1 MIQLKEQERIIATV
15 RRYGLTYFWHGL
27 LIVALISSSFF
38 FMFWLFAHDW
48 WGQTLF
54 GLDLG
59 IGLLLL
65 IRVLFLWQKNQLIV
79 TTHRVV
85 DIDQQGF
92 FEKTISEVPYDQIE
106 DVSGKIKGVF
116 GTIFR
121 YGEINIQTG
130 AGKVQIVLQKIKQPV
145 ALQQQINELRERYV
159 SRYSSRFSGDVAE
172 MVIDKLYELEEVD
185 LRRVAEV
192 VSKRLLSITKR

>member
-15 RRYGLTYFWHGL
+15 RRYGLTYFWHGCLVL
-27 LIVALISSSFF
+27 LMVGSSFF

-54 GLDLG
+54 GIDLG

-65 IRVLFLWQKNQLIV
+65 IRVLFLRQKNQLIV
-79 TTHRVV
+79 TTHRVI

-106 DVSGKIKGVF
+106 DVSGRIKGVF
-116 GTIFR
+116 GTIFC

-130 AGKVQIVLQKIKQPV
+130 AGKVQVVLQRIKQPV
-145 ALQQQINELRERYV
+145 LLQQQINELRGRYV
-159 SRYSSRFSGDVAE
+159 SRYSPRFSGNVVE
-172 MVIDKLYELEEVD
+172 TMIDKVYELEERD
-185 LRRVAEV
+185 LKKVAEV
-192 VSKRLLSITKR
+192 INRQLQKLSNK

>member
-1 MIQLKEQERIIATV
+1 MIQMKEQERVIATV
-15 RRYGLTYFWHGL
+15 RRYGLTYFWHGCL
-27 LIVALISSSFF
+27 VAVLVGSSFF

-54 GLDLG
+54 GLDFG
-59 IGLLLL
+59 VGFLLLL
-65 IRVLFLWQKNQLIV
+65 RTIFLWQKNQLLV
-79 TTHRVV
+79 TTHRV
-85 DIDQQGF
+85 IDTDQRGF
-92 FEKTISEVPYDQIE
+92 FDKTVSEISYDQIE
-106 DVSGKIKGVF
+106 DVFGKIKGVF

-130 AGKVQIVLQKIKQPV
+130 AGKVQICLQKIKQPV

-172 MVIDKLYELEEVD
+172 MIVDKIYELDEKD

-192 VSKRLLSITKR
+192 VSKQLQKLAMK

>member
-15 RRYGLTYFWHGL
+15 RRYGLTYFWHGFLVVL
-27 LIVALISSSFF
+27 LLSAAFF

-59 IGLLLL
+59 VAFLLLL
-65 IRVLFLWQKNQLIV
+65 RTIFLWQKNQLLV
-79 TTHRVV
+79 TTHRVI
-85 DIDQQGF
+85 DIDQRGF
-92 FEKTISEVPYDQIE
+92 FDKTVSEISYDQIE
-106 DVSGKIKGVF
+106 DVFGKIKGVF

-130 AGKVQIVLQKIKQPV
+130 SGKVQICLQKIKQPV
-145 ALQQQINELRERYV
+145 ALQQQINELRER
-159 SRYSSRFSGDVAE
+159 
-172 MVIDKLYELEEVD
+172 
-185 LRRVAEV
+185 
-192 VSKRLLSITKR
+192 